1 MKNLDRSAHHL
12 SAVTGLADAP
22 GCNEQ
27 GTEHPTP
34 VETELVL
41 IRGLPGSG
49 KSTMAG
55 VLASVGYA
63 HFEADMFFTVN
74 GTYRFDASRIREA
87 HAWCQQMT
95 QNALERGER
104 VVVANTFT
112 RLSELA
118 PYLSMTRNVRVI
130 EARGRWANLHGVPAE
145 TVRRMA
151 ERWEPYLP

>member
-1 MKNLDRSAHHL
+1 MKNLDCSAHPQ
-12 SAVTGLADAP
+12 SAITDLADAP

-27 GTEHPTP
+27 GTEHQAL

-63 HFEADMFFTVN
+63 HFEADMFFMVD
-74 GTYRFDASRIREA
+74 GTYRYDASRIREA

-95 QNALERGER
+95 RKMLERGQR
-104 VVVANTFT
+104 VVVSNTFT

-118 PYLSMTRNVRVI
+118 PYLSMTLNVRVI
-130 EARGRWANLHGVPAE
+130 EAQGRWANVHDVPPV
-145 TVRRMA
+145 TIRRMA
-151 ERWEPYLP
+151 ERWERYMP